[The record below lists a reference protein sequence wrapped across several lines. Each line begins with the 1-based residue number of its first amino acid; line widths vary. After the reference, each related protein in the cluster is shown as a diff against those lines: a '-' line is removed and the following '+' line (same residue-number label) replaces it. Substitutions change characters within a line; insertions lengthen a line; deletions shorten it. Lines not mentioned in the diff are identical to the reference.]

1 MSAGEFS
8 VLIAE
13 DHPVFRDGLK
23 ALIASLAGAVVIA
36 ETADGTTAVDEAIS
50 LQPDVV
56 VMDLNLP
63 GVDGIEAT
71 RRITSTSPHIKV
83 LVLTMFDDDESVFAA
98 MRAGARGYLLKDA
111 DQGEIA
117 RAIEGVAK
125 GEAIFGPAIA
135 SKVLAYFASSAWTRK
150 VSAFPTLTEREH
162 DVLELI
168 AAGHNNLAIARRL
181 VLSEKT
187 IRNHVSNIFTKL
199 QVADRAHAIIRAR
212 EAGLG
217 EPPAA
222 LEDRRRVLADGEE
235 TLRPPESVA
244 PDGRQ
249 GADQRCAEQQ
259 TVDTN
264 VPRTRETQG
273 IGQPR

>member
-13 DHPVFRDGLK
+13 DHPVFRHGLK
-23 ALIASLAGAVVIA
+23 ALIGALPDAIVVA
-36 ETADGTTAVDEAIS
+36 EAADGSVAVDEAIA

-71 RRITSTSPHIKV
+71 RLITSHSPHIKV
-83 LVLTMFDDDESVFAA
+83 LVITMFDDDESVFAA

-117 RAIEGVAK
+117 RAIEGVAR

-135 SKVLAYFASSAWTRK
+135 TKVLAYFASSPWSRK
-150 VSAFPTLTEREH
+150 VSAFPSLTEREH

-168 AAGHNNLAIARRL
+168 AQGHNNLAIARRL
-181 VLSEKT
+181 ILSEKT

-199 QVADRAHAIIRAR
+199 QVADRAQAIIRAR
-212 EAGLG
+212 EGGLG
-217 EPPAA
+217 DARHNP
-222 LEDRRRVLADGEE
+222 
-235 TLRPPESVA
+235 
-244 PDGRQ
+244 
-249 GADQRCAEQQ
+249 
-259 TVDTN
+259 
-264 VPRTRETQG
+264 
-273 IGQPR
+273 

>member
-150 VSAFPTLTEREH
+150 VSAFPSLTEREH

-217 EPPAA
+217 EA
-222 LEDRRRVLADGEE
+222 R
-235 TLRPPESVA
+235 SS
-244 PDGRQ
+244 
-249 GADQRCAEQQ
+249 
-259 TVDTN
+259 
-264 VPRTRETQG
+264 
-273 IGQPR
+273 